1 MSRLRHFGPRLGAT
15 NTINLEFVECIRVLE
30 LVVAFIGLPVGLS
43 SSPQYKLE
51 DSSIAA
57 N

>member
-1 MSRLRHFGPRLGAT
+1 MSRLRHFEPRLGAT
-15 NTINLEFVECIRVLE
+15 NTTNLGFVECIRVLE
-30 LVVAFIGLPVGLS
+30 LAVAFIELPVGLS

>member
-30 LVVAFIGLPVGLS
+30 LAVALTELPVVLS
-43 SSPQYKLE
+43 SFPQQKLE